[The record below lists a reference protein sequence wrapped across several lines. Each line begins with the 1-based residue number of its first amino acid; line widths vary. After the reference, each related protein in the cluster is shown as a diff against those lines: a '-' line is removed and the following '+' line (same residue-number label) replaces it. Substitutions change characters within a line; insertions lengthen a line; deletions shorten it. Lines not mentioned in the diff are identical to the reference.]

1 MERRCGYI
9 QPNRDKLI
17 TENMKLVYFLVNKYY
32 PTFSKNEDIIQT
44 GMIGLCK
51 AADRWDSTKA
61 KFSTFA
67 SKIILSEIKHEFRRN
82 NRSVKT
88 VSLDAMVGGEDE
100 EKLSFID
107 VLPGDSDIDYDPTEE
122 FGETLSAKD
131 RELFEGLCN
140 GHTQSDMARQ
150 MNVSTSL
157 VGQRIR
163 YIRKRWEEN
172 YGR

>member
-1 MERRCGYI
+1 
-9 QPNRDKLI
+9 
-17 TENMKLVYFLVNKYY
+17 MKLVYFLVNKYY

-82 NRSVKT
+82 GRSVKT
-88 VSLDAMVGGEDE
+88 LSLDAMVGGEDE

-107 VLPGDSDIDYDPTEE
+107 VLPGDPDVDYDPMEE
-122 FGETLSAKD
+122 FGETLSPKD
-131 RELFEGLCN
+131 REVFEGLCN
-140 GHTQSDMARQ
+140 GNTQTDLAHQ
-150 MNVSTSL
+150 MHVSTSL
-157 VGQRIR
+157 VNQRVR
-163 YIRKRWEEN
+163 YIRKRWEED
-172 YGR
+172 YGNSD